1 MATHDVLCDILTAE
15 ILIFVFQF
23 HSGTQ
28 KSSEEDI
35 IDVDVWDQTA
45 ISVMAAMSEWLLV
58 KFLLFNMQIKASFKS
73 ERISMVSQHA
83 MLLQQGCMLRAAL

>member
-1 MATHDVLCDILTAE
+1 MATYDVLCDILRRKFSF
-15 ILIFVFQF
+15 LYYQV
-23 HSGTQ
+23 HSGAQ

-58 KFLLFNMQIKASFKS
+58 KFLSFNMQIKASFKS